1 MGSTL
6 TVDNIVGATTAANVK
21 LPEGTPVGWKTA
33 AAATS
38 TQFNTNSF
46 VTASGITLSY
56 APKYSTSIL
65 YFNVHI
71 HAFFGQYQNN
81 WASIGVKLINTTDSA
96 VIFQDVGYG
105 TGKWSSDLS
114 DREMGYINFNGAY
127 SPNSTSS
134 KTYTVQ
140 VAKLTGS
147 GAGSGMDVNNPSYG
161 GGGRL
166 TVMEIAQ

>member
-6 TVDNIVGATTAANVK
+6 IVDNIQGATTAANVK

-33 AAATS
+33 ASATS
-38 TQFNTNSF
+38 TQFNTDSF
-46 VTASGITLSY
+46 VNVSNITLSY

-65 YFNVHI
+65 YFNIHI

-81 WASIGVKLINTTDSA
+81 WASIGVKLINATDN
-96 VIFQDVGYG
+96 VTLLTDVGYG
-105 TGKWSSDLS
+105 TAKYSTDAN
-114 DREMGYINFNGAY
+114 DREMAYINFDAAY

-134 KTYTVQ
+134 KTYNVQ

-161 GGGRL
+161 SGGRI
-166 TVMEIAQ
+166 TVLEIAQ